1 MNVSDVPRSLQSW
14 VSTIHT
20 VVLTADVFQLLR
32 TGTSWAGQEALSG
45 TISQYH
51 AQFLEFEPDI
61 LTRDL
66 KQAQQHI
73 ESRMQKNKRQIVLL
87 WPAQSF
93 CWSLRWGKVHRF
105 FLFFCIRL
113 PPFFW
118 AWFKSRVK
126 ISGPKSKISARHSKN
141 SHFLTLLQVYTGY
154 LRGYNSC

>member
-105 FLFFCIRL
+105 FLFFFASDLHC
-113 PPFFW
+113 FFELDSNHVSKFQVQNPKTQRGT
-118 AWFKSRVK
+118 AKILISSLYFKF
-126 ISGPKSKISARHSKN
+126 IWHI
-141 SHFLTLLQVYTGY
+141 
-154 LRGYNSC
+154 